1 MRLEPFPR
9 RCGDGCRTRARALH
23 SRLPNAPRRPRRPGP
38 MQSPPD
44 AVVSFGPFVLDRRRK
59 TLLRDGQPV
68 RLGGRAMD
76 LLEALVAK
84 PGEVLSRDTLVAQV
98 WPRVV
103 VEETSLRVHVAA
115 LRKALGDGF
124 IANIPGR
131 GYSFV
136 APVAPV
142 GLHAP
147 ALPDTLPTSRHLPVL
162 LTRPVGRDDTIAAL
176 SRQVVERRL
185 VTLVGPGGM
194 GKTTTA
200 IAVGAVSMAAFPDGV
215 RFVDL
220 SPVTDPHR
228 VPAAFADTF
237 GIVVPPENPWPALDH
252 ALRPLRVLVVLDNC
266 EHLIDAVALLTD
278 TVLSAAAGVHIL
290 ATSHEPLDTPGEWV
304 HHLPPLGLPDAHAPA
319 SGPEAPSVELFLERA
334 PGDSQA
340 LLREPANLALVRHV
354 CRRLDGL
361 PLAIE
366 LAATRI
372 DTLGIQ
378 GLADG
383 LDNML
388 DVLTRGRR
396 TASPRHQTLQATL
409 DWSHGQLDDPD
420 RTVLRR
426 LSVFRAPFTVD
437 DAVRV
442 ATCERLG
449 VAAVTASLV
458 TLVAKSLVVA
468 DPRHDPVRLRLLG
481 TTQAYVATR
490 LRETGEFPALAARHA
505 EHVLRA
511 VSDAVAEIQAAP
523 VEDAQR
529 CITHQAR
536 LLDDVRAAL
545 DWASSPE
552 GDPRL
557 AAKLGGATGP
567 LTMALGRI
575 DEFRPRMQLA
585 FEQAVALDPPDPE
598 LEFGAGMALCMMN
611 GHSTESQ
618 QPLLGRL
625 RDLATRIGPPARL
638 HQVLEHDCM
647 TAFTRGAYPESLE
660 AARAAQA
667 LCEAPDDP
675 ASVFF
680 GDRMLA
686 QALHHLGRH
695 GEARERAERVLAHPS
710 RLAHWAHASHIP
722 VAISLPVLLAR
733 IHWLE
738 GRVDDAAALIDETAR
753 RVNLD
758 NPHEL
763 TLVYGLGLLPVALW
777 RGDLA
782 LARTALSRFRDHA
795 LQHSQSFWISWSRVF
810 TDALGDTPG
819 APTPRAGKEA
829 DMAATLRPERPV
841 PEARRRV
848 EAGTVGWCAP
858 EVLRADA
865 MSGLH
870 TRRLSAGEAEA
881 GLMRSLALARAQGA
895 LSWELR
901 TASSLVELCAPLGRG
916 DEARR
921 RLAAVVDRF
930 TQGGQTRDLLQARAL
945 LDGADPA

>member
-1 MRLEPFPR
+1 MP
-9 RCGDGCRTRARALH
+9 
-23 SRLPNAPRRPRRPGP
+23 
-38 MQSPPD
+38 SPSD
-44 AVVSFGPFVLDRRRK
+44 AAVVSFGPFVFDRTRK
-59 TLLRDGQPV
+59 TLLREGQAV

-76 LLEALVAK
+76 LLDTLVGSA
-84 PGEVLSRDTLVAQV
+84 GEVLSRDRLVARV
-98 WPRVV
+98 WPRAV

-115 LRKALGDGF
+115 LRKALGDGVGDARY
-124 IANIPGR
+124 ITNVPGR

-136 APVAPV
+136 APLVSRPPAPSV
-142 GLHAP
+142 P
-147 ALPDTLPTSRHLPVL
+147 ASRHLPVL
-162 LTRPVGRDDTIAAL
+162 LTRPVGRDAVIAAL

-200 IAVGAVSMAAFPDGV
+200 IAVGEVSMAAFPDGV

-220 SPVTDPHR
+220 SPVTDPRR
-228 VPAAFADTF
+228 VPAALADAF
-237 GIVVPPENPWPALDH
+237 GIVVPPDNPWPALDH
-252 ALRPLRVLVVLDNC
+252 ALRPLRVLVLLDNC
-266 EHLIDAVALLTD
+266 EHVIDAVAPLAD
-278 TVLSAAAGVHIL
+278 TLLSAAAGVHIL

-304 HHLPPLGLPDAHAPA
+304 HHLPPLALPDALAPA
-319 SGPEAPSVELFLERA
+319 SSGEAAAVELFLERA
-334 PGDSQA
+334 PGDHQA

-396 TASPRHQTLQATL
+396 TASPRHRTLQATL
-409 DWSHGQLDDPD
+409 DWSHGLLHEDG

-442 ATCERLG
+442 ATCERLDG
-449 VAAVTASLV
+449 DAVTASLV
-458 TLVAKSLVVA
+458 NLVAKSLLVNDTA
-468 DPRHDPVRLRLLG
+468 HDPVRLRLLG
-481 TTQAYVATR
+481 TTQAYAAAR
-490 LRETGEFPALAARHA
+490 LGESGEFAALAARHA
-505 EHVLRA
+505 EHVLRL
-511 VSDAVAEIQAAP
+511 VVDAVDQIQSAP
-523 VEDAQR
+523 VDDAQA
-529 CITHQAR
+529 CITRQGR
-536 LLDDVRAAL
+536 VLDDVRAAL
-545 DWASSPE
+545 DWASSPA

-557 AAKLGGATGP
+557 AARLGGATGP
-567 LTMALGRI
+567 LAMALGRI

-585 FEQAVALDPPDPE
+585 FAQAVALDPPDPE
-598 LEFGAGMALCMMN
+598 LEFDAGLALTMMS

-618 QPLLGRL
+618 EPLLGRL
-625 RDLATRIGPPARL
+625 RTLAERIGPPTRM
-638 HQVLEHDCM
+638 HQVLAHECLA
-647 TAFTRGAYPESLE
+647 AFTRGAYPESLD
-660 AARAAQA
+660 AARRAQA
-667 LCEAPDDP
+667 LSHGPDDP

-686 QALHHLGRH
+686 QTQHYLGRH
-695 GEARERAERVLAHPS
+695 AQARERAERVLAHPS
-710 RLAHWAHASHIP
+710 RLAHRVHVSHIP
-722 VAISLPVLLAR
+722 VAVSLSVLLAR

-738 GRVDDAAALIDETAR
+738 GRVDDAMALLDDTVR

-763 TLVYGLGLLPVALW
+763 SLVYGLGLLPVTTW
-777 RGDLA
+777 RGDVD
-782 LARTALSRFRDHA
+782 LARVALQRFRDHA
-795 LQHSQSFWISWSRVF
+795 LQHSQSFWTSWSRMF
-810 TDALGDTPG
+810 AEALGDTVATL
-819 APTPRAGKEA
+819 APLAGKEA
-829 DMAATLRPERPV
+829 DMAATLRPGRPV

-865 MSGLH
+865 VSGQR

-881 GLMRSLALARAQGA
+881 GLFRSLDLARAQGA

-901 TASSLVELCAPLGRG
+901 TATSLVDLLAPLGRG
-916 DEARR
+916 TEARD
-921 RLAAVVDRF
+921 RLAAVFARF
-930 TQGGQTRDLLQARAL
+930 TQGHGTRDLLEAKARL
-945 LDGADPA
+945 ETRG